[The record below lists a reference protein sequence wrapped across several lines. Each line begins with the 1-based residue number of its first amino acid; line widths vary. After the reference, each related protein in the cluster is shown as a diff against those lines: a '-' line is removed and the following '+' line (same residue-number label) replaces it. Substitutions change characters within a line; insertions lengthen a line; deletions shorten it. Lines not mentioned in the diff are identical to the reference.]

1 MSAVIRAARGG
12 MGGRRLQ
19 VVIIALVVLAACAAS
34 TLAVGMLADAHSP
47 FDHAFAAQRG
57 ADVDATVST
66 AVASSS
72 RLAATT
78 RLPGVTAAA
87 GPFAEVS
94 AAAQITIPGVPGSQ
108 TTQLQIVGRSSPGG
122 PVDDLALDA
131 GSWPSTSGGIVLSR
145 DDPGGIGSVVTIGP
159 AKLTVTGVADSVTG
173 TAQAWVLPSAI
184 AALGGSSQAQMLY
197 RFASAGTTA
206 AISADI
212 AAVRGALPRG
222 GLAGTPASW
231 LNVAQAEQS
240 SVAVWTPFIIA
251 FGVIALVISV
261 LIVINVVSGA
271 VIAGTTRI
279 GVLKSIGFTPAQVVA
294 SYVLLVAVPAVAG
307 CVVGVLCGNLLAAPL
322 LGQNARVYGVG
333 RLGIPFWVDLAVP
346 LAVLALT
353 VVAAVPPALRA
364 GRLSAVQ
371 AIAAGRAPRLGH
383 GYAAQRV
390 LAGVTWLPRAVT
402 LGFAAPFARPARAM
416 VTVLA
421 VLFGAVAVTFGVGL
435 ASSLDRA
442 YDEISQSSAIPVQ
455 VVVLPP
461 GLAGLPVKHVRRARV
476 RGGQGMTTAQQHGV
490 TAALTATPGTSH
502 YLTETDDQLNLPG
515 TSGGTSVT
523 AYGGDPSWSGL
534 ALISGRWY
542 SGSAPEIDVNTLF
555 LTDTGTSVGSSYL
568 LTSGAYRV
576 TVRIVG
582 EVFQPG
588 NGTSVYLSPATL
600 AAFDPSAGPSGFD
613 VAVTPGTSVQSY
625 ANALSGR
632 LGDAYSVGTGGRGGN
647 VLFAAITLVAMLTIL
662 IAVVAG
668 LGVLNS
674 VALQIRERVHDIGVY
689 KSVGMTPRQTLV
701 LIVSSVFVSGLL
713 AGIVAVPVGVL
724 LHHAL
729 VPVMAHA
736 ANSGYPSSLVSVFVA
751 WELVLLALAGLVI
764 AIAGALG
771 PASWAASARTA
782 FALRAE

>member
-1 MSAVIRAARGG
+1 
-12 MGGRRLQ
+12 
-19 VVIIALVVLAACAAS
+19 VLA
-34 TLAVGMLADAHSP
+34 
-47 FDHAFAAQRG
+47 R
-57 ADVDATVST
+57 
-66 AVASSS
+66 
-72 RLAATT
+72 
-78 RLPGVTAAA
+78 
-87 GPFAEVS
+87 
-94 AAAQITIPGVPGSQ
+94 
-108 TTQLQIVGRSSPGG
+108 
-122 PVDDLALDA
+122 
-131 GSWPSTSGGIVLSR
+131 
-145 DDPGGIGSVVTIGP
+145 
-159 AKLTVTGVADSVTG
+159 
-173 TAQAWVLPSAI
+173 
-184 AALGGSSQAQMLY
+184 
-197 RFASAGTTA
+197 
-206 AISADI
+206 
-212 AAVRGALPRG
+212 VR
-222 GLAGTPASW
+222 
-231 LNVAQAEQS
+231 
-240 SVAVWTPFIIA
+240 
-251 FGVIALVISV
+251 
-261 LIVINVVSGA
+261 
-271 VIAGTTRI
+271 
-279 GVLKSIGFTPAQVVA
+279 
-294 SYVLLVAVPAVAG
+294 
-307 CVVGVLCGNLLAAPL
+307 
-322 LGQNARVYGVG
+322 
-333 RLGIPFWVDLAVP
+333 
-346 LAVLALT
+346 
-353 VVAAVPPALRA
+353 
-364 GRLSAVQ
+364 
-371 AIAAGRAPRLGH
+371 
-383 GYAAQRV
+383 
-390 LAGVTWLPRAVT
+390 WLPRAAT
-402 LGFAAPFARPARAM
+402 LGLAAPFARPARTM

-461 GLAGLPVKHVRRARV
+461 GLAGLPVKHVRRTHV
-476 RGGQGMTTAQQHGV
+476 RGGQGMTTAQQHDV
-490 TAALTATPGTSH
+490 TAALTAIPGTSH
-502 YLTETDDQLNLPG
+502 YLTETDDQLDLPG
-515 TSGGTSVT
+515 TSGSTLLT
-523 AYGGDPSWSGL
+523 AYGGDPSGSGL

-555 LTDTGTSVGSSYL
+555 LTDTGTSVGSSYV

-600 AAFDPSAGPSGFD
+600 AAFDPSAGPSSYD
-613 VAVTPGTSVQSY
+613 IAVTPGTSVQSY

-632 LGDAYSVGTGGRGGN
+632 LGDAYSVGTGGHGGN

-701 LIVSSVFVSGLL
+701 LIIFSVAVSGLV

>member
-47 FDHAFAAQRG
+47 FDHAFATQRG

-94 AAAQITIPGVPGSQ
+94 AAAQVTIPGVPGSQ

-145 DDPGGIGSVVTIGP
+145 DDPGGIGSVVTIGS
-159 AKLTVTGVADSVTG
+159 ATLTVTGVADSVTD

-184 AALGGSSQAQMLY
+184 GALGGSSQAQMLY

-222 GLAGTPASW
+222 GLVGTPVSW

-353 VVAAVPPALRA
+353 VVAAVPPASRA

-383 GYAAQRV
+383 GYVAQRV
-390 LAGVTWLPRAVT
+390 LARVRWLPRAAT
-402 LGFAAPFARPARAM
+402 LGLAAPFARPARTM

-461 GLAGLPVKHVRRARV
+461 GLAGLPVKHVRRTHV
-476 RGGQGMTTAQQHGV
+476 RGGQGMTTAQQQAV
-490 TAALTATPGTSH
+490 AAALAATPGTSH
-502 YLTETDDQLNLPG
+502 YLTETDDQLDLPG
-515 TSGGTSVT
+515 TSGSTLLT
-523 AYGGDPSWSGL
+523 AYGGDPSGSGL

-555 LTDTGTSVGSSYL
+555 LTDTGTSVGSSYV

-600 AAFDPSAGPSGFD
+600 AAFDPSAGPSSYD
-613 VAVTPGTSVQSY
+613 IAVRPGTSVQSY

-632 LGDAYSVGTGGRGGN
+632 LGDAYSVGTGGHGGN

-701 LIVSSVFVSGLL
+701 LIIFSVAVSGLV